1 MCVYVFSS
9 SCEEAL
15 PLDVSQALMDV
26 MSEQLQGL
34 LHAVH
39 QQEVLERNS
48 TESIPEE
55 TPKQESESLQDKIQH
70 CLCLFAIRYVI
81 GLLHFVLNY

>member
-1 MCVYVFSS
+1 MCFFS
-9 SCEEAL
+9 SCEETL

-39 QQEVLERNS
+39 QQEVLEKDS
-48 TESIPEE
+48 TEHQEE
-55 TPKQESESLQDKIQH
+55 TTKQESESLQHKIK
-70 CLCLFAIRYVI
+70 AVS
-81 GLLHFVLNY
+81 